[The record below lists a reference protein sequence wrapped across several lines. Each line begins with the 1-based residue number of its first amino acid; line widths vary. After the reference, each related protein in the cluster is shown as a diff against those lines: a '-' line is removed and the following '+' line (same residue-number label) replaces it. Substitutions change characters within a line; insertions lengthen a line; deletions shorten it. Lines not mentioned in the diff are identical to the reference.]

1 MNGSLSKLC
10 DGEDQSYIQALQKM
24 MHADGDSPRPLECSA
39 AHIEKV
45 LYQQM
50 KSLLNQANEI
60 AKMRGAKSIEAIDF
74 LFLMRKNRVKVRR
87 LLDYFAVKDARSIF
101 NAEALKADQ
110 PIQKSC
116 TLQKCLKVLRKI
128 DITGELTDRRIKLF
142 DEVKNRRRLRAELV
156 SRLLNEKRY
165 LEYAAARTVSFTFA
179 PKKSGFRL
187 NMWLLSKG
195 EKLPRLPKEKSL
207 GCQILCY
214 LARETVSQIMDLTFL
229 AREDMTITRD
239 PVNKNYPALFGPNLP
254 QFPMEG
260 VEKIYGITPVIPS
273 EIEAALARYW
283 SPCFYPFST
292 FSRNVGPQVH
302 KRLLA
307 C

>member
-1 MNGSLSKLC
+1 MKIFKMS
-10 DGEDQSYIQALQKM
+10 LQKM

-50 KSLLNQANEI
+50 KSLLNQANEV